1 MHTNETLNFEID
13 LTRLGNYDNVIAS
26 LTLSTITIIQNEN
39 EKMIFCSIILINM
52 SQIFRW
58 IADVIFLK
66 FSTVQ
71 FLIRLHNDK
80 KNKKE
85 LIF

>member
-39 EKMIFCSIILINM
+39 EKLIFCRIILINT
-52 SQIFRW
+52 SKIS
-58 IADVIFLK
+58 LC
-66 FSTVQ
+66 STVS
-71 FLIRLHNDK
+71 FLIRLQNDK

>member
-52 SQIFRW
+52 SQIFRY
-58 IADVIFLK
+58 ILKIFY
-66 FSTVQ
+66 STI
-71 FLIRLHNDK
+71 LD
-80 KNKKE
+80 
-85 LIF
+85 

>member
-52 SQIFRW
+52 PQNFRYKNYAEKW
-58 IADVIFLK
+58 H
-66 FSTVQ
+66 VQ
-71 FLIRLHNDK
+71 YSYQV
-80 KNKKE
+80 
-85 LIF
+85 

>member
-39 EKMIFCSIILINM
+39 EKLIFCRIILINM
-52 SQIFRW
+52 FKKFRYSK
-58 IADVIFLK
+58 AQLPYKSFAQNSK
-66 FSTVQ
+66 
-71 FLIRLHNDK
+71 
-80 KNKKE
+80 
-85 LIF
+85 

>member
-39 EKMIFCSIILINM
+39 EKLIFCRIILINM
-52 SQIFRW
+52 SKKFRY
-58 IADVIFLK
+58 ADVIFVK
-66 FSTVQ
+66 CSTVP
-71 FLIRLHNDK
+71 FLIRLQNDK

>member
-39 EKMIFCSIILINM
+39 EKLIFC
-52 SQIFRW
+52 R
-58 IADVIFLK
+58 IADVIFVK
-66 FSTVQ
+66 YSTVP
-71 FLIRLHNDK
+71 FLIRLQNDK

>member
-52 SQIFRW
+52 PQNFR
-58 IADVIFLK
+58 
-66 FSTVQ
+66 
-71 FLIRLHNDK
+71 
-80 KNKKE
+80 
-85 LIF
+85 